1 MKMSN
6 VKILPPEIVSKIA
19 AGVYGGGAS
28 AHRSFIS
35 SPKAPSLFYHD

>member
-1 MKMSN
+1 MSN

-28 AHRSFIS
+28 ARRSFIS
-35 SPKAPSLFYHD
+35 SPEAPPPFSHD